1 MPEEKEFP
9 MQKCVSRC
17 WPRLLVLL
25 ALCLTGLPAF
35 ASEGASRL
43 AQESVSLEGRFW
55 IVWGDPPGAA
65 GAPAPTL
72 YRLATSAG
80 TVRLLLDDAVSL
92 LPLNRHE
99 VRAVG
104 RWAGDAFHVESI
116 ALAPAG
122 APEGPAGLVGS
133 QPWVSIMCKFKD
145 YSAEPRDLAY
155 FEGMYADVYPGL
167 DHYWRQV
174 SYQNIDLVGSDA
186 VGWYTLPQPRS
197 YYVYDNDGDGDLEL
211 DWGRAVDDCTLVAD
225 PDVYFPA
232 FVGINLM
239 FNADLDCC
247 AWGGSWYVN
256 RDGQNR
262 LYRVTWEP
270 PWGYGNIGVI
280 AHETGHGFG
289 MPHSSGD
296 YGQVYDN
303 RWDVMS
309 DIWTD
314 CGNLTD
320 PTYGCV
326 GQGTIAFHHDLEG
339 WIPAERQA
347 WIGTGSGRTLTLEQL
362 IFMPSDNYLAAV
374 VPIDNSR
381 TDYYTVEARKKAN
394 YDLKLPAEGVVVHH
408 VVEGRPEP
416 AHVVDIDRDGNTG
429 DAYFSVGQSFVDSA
443 AGITVTV
450 DAMTSRGWT
459 VTIANRY
466 DPRPPI
472 HVQGIK
478 MKVLPWGSRSLLRG
492 VVKIG
497 DSDHQPVAG
506 ASVAVLWTRPDG
518 SQKDGEAVTGPTGLA
533 AFKLAAVQAGT
544 YELCVTGVA
553 KEGMRYD
560 PSGNGETCDT
570 LVLP

>member
-1 MPEEKEFP
+1 MPSH
-9 MQKCVSRC
+9 VSSC
-17 WPRLLVLL
+17 WTRLLVLL
-25 ALCLTGLPAF
+25 ALCLVGLPAM
-35 ASEGASRL
+35 AAEEAPLVAR
-43 AQESVSLEGRFW
+43 ETVSLSGTFW
-55 IVWGDPPGAA
+55 IVWGDPPAA
-65 GAPAPTL
+65 GADPAPFV
-72 YRLATSAG
+72 YQLATPAAAV
-80 TVRLLLDDAVSL
+80 TLLLDDSASL
-92 LPLNRHE
+92 PAGGPLALNRRG
-99 VRAVG
+99 VRVVG
-104 RWAGDAFHVESI
+104 RWEEGAFRVEAI
-116 ALAPAG
+116 ALASAG
-122 APEGPAGLVGS
+122 APDEPAGLVGS

-145 YSAEPRDLAY
+145 YPSEPRDLAY
-155 FEGMYADVYPGL
+155 FEGMYADLYPGL

-186 VGWYTLPQPRS
+186 VGWYYLPQPRS
-197 YYVYDNDGDGDLEL
+197 YYVYDNDGDGDLDL

-225 PDVYFPA
+225 PDVYFPD

-326 GQGTIAFHHDLEG
+326 GQGTIAYHHDLEG
-339 WIPAERQA
+339 WIPGEHRA
-347 WIGTGSGRTLTLEQL
+347 WIGTGSGQTLTLEQL
-362 IFMPSDNYLAAV
+362 IFLPAEGYLAAL

-381 TDYYTVEARKKAN
+381 TDYYTVEARKKAS
-394 YDLKLPAEGVVVHH
+394 YDVKLPAEGVIIHH

-429 DAYFSVGQSFVDSA
+429 DAYFGVGQSFIDAA

-450 DAMTSRGWT
+450 DAVSPRGWT
-459 VTIANRY
+459 VTIANRF
-466 DPRPPI
+466 DARPPI

-478 MKVLPWGSRSLLRG
+478 MRAQPYGSRFLLWG
-492 VVKIG
+492 VVRIADADG
-497 DSDHQPVAG
+497 RPVAG
-506 ASVAVLWTRPDG
+506 ASVAALWTLPDG
-518 SQKDGEAVTGPTGLA
+518 TQSSGQSVSGPTGLA
-533 AFKLAAVQAGT
+533 AFRFGATQAGT
-544 YELCVTGVA
+544 YELCVTAVA
-553 KEGMRYD
+553 QDGMRYD
-560 PSGNGETCDT
+560 PAANIETCDT
-570 LVLP
+570 LALP